1 MKLQHKIVIVL
12 MTIVVFVVG
21 FLSYNGLNG
30 MGFHKLLEK
39 RETGTVYLWYT
50 NGLMS
55 DYYNNVASIYNKN
68 NKDVDVV
75 PKLVSASEY
84 LENIY
89 RASIEGEDFPDL
101 YVITNDL
108 MEKAYLSGLTI
119 PVADTATLEEA
130 FPEVAID
137 AVSYDGILLGY
148 PIYFDTSTLVYNKTM
163 LEQIAYDQF
172 VITAEAEGVENPE
185 SIEVPKEDIAN
196 LVNMMLPETV
206 DELIQLSNNIE
217 APEGLETVFKWNIN
231 DVFFNYFYLGE
242 YTSLSADNI
251 DIYNDNTAACMEIFK
266 RVTEYF
272 YMDAETVTTEN
283 VLSEF
288 MQGKVLFTILDCES
302 AVKLEQANAEG
313 LLNFEYDYALIPDP
327 GRVIVKDEEG
337 NNIVVS
343 GDTIL
348 QGRPLSTTTILV
360 VNGYADQPH
369 GAADFAE
376 FMTMEHYF
384 TDQIYD
390 KTGYIPAHKQA
401 ATSTNMEVIFKQ
413 EYEAS
418 VPMPN
423 SMVTSNFWMLLEN
436 AFNEIWDGADAKET
450 LESLEARL
458 KNQIPGK

>member
-1 MKLQHKIVIVL
+1 MKLQHKIIIVL
-12 MTIVVFVVG
+12 MTVLVLVVG
-21 FLSYNGLNG
+21 FMSYNGLNG
-30 MGFHKLLEK
+30 MGFHKFLEK
-39 RETGTVYLWYT
+39 RESGTVYLWYT
-50 NGLMS
+50 NELMS
-55 DYYNNVASIYNKN
+55 DYYNNVASIYNKS
-68 NKDVDVV
+68 NKGVDVV

-89 RASIEGEDFPDL
+89 QASIQGEEFPDL
-101 YVITNDL
+101 YVITNDV
-108 MEKAYLSGLTI
+108 MEKAYLSGLTA
-119 PVADTATLEEA
+119 PVENGAEVKSA
-130 FPEVAID
+130 FPEVALE
-137 AVSYDGILLGY
+137 AASYDDMLLGY

-172 VITAEAEGVENPE
+172 VINAEAEGVENPE
-185 SIEVPKEDIAN
+185 AIEVPEEDIAN
-196 LVNMMLPETV
+196 LVNMMIPKTI
-206 DELIQLSNNIE
+206 DELIELSNNIE

-283 VLSEF
+283 VLDEF

-302 AVKLEQANAEG
+302 AVKLEAANAEG
-313 LLNFEYDYALIPDP
+313 LLEFAYDYALIPDP
-327 GRVIVKDEEG
+327 GRVIQKDEEG
-337 NNIVVS
+337 NNVVVS

-360 VNGYADQPH
+360 VNGYADQPLA
-369 GAADFAE
+369 AADFAE
-376 FMTMEHYF
+376 FMTMENYF
-384 TDQIYD
+384 TDQLYE
-390 KTGYIPAHKQA
+390 KTGYIPAYNNA
-401 ATSTNMEVIFKQ
+401 ATSGTMEEVFKM

-450 LESLEARL
+450 LEALEARL
-458 KNQIPGK
+458 KNQIPGE